1 MDAGGD
7 EIEFVYVVML
17 NNIAWTVTS
26 RYVAQGM
33 AVLSNILLARY
44 LGADGFGEYTLASSV
59 LLIGNAFSNF
69 GMDMILIRKLAS
81 ESDQSMLADGL
92 WLQLF
97 LSSLYVVGVFAFGRF
112 VFIPASLKIYV
123 LTLLPLSFY
132 SIFTIA
138 IRARQQMQVF
148 SAAQVLTAISQ
159 LLTVCA
165 LWLLRGNVEMFALL
179 FLLVQTLI
187 AAWGFTFYVLRFTYF
202 RFSFQR
208 SLTLLKN
215 SFHMAM
221 IGTLRLVYE
230 KITLALLPVLGGFSM
245 TGIYS
250 SASRVMDAGKLGHF
264 SAFTAMYPEMAR
276 NADFGKN
283 LRGLRP
289 LLGTALLIS
298 ILLFLLAE
306 PIVLILFGGE
316 FLFAAPLLKILAW
329 TICPYVI
336 STYTSLGLAALGIE
350 KPVLKSLFFALTF
363 LLVFLVSLTLRFG
376 LMGSAAA
383 VLSAEMIHAAFLW
396 QQWRKHVLSQLSG

>member
-7 EIEFVYVVML
+7 EIAFVSVVML

-26 RYVAQGM
+26 RYIAQGM
-33 AVLSNILLARY
+33 VVLSNILLARY
-44 LGADGFGEYTLASSV
+44 LGADGFGEYALASSV

-81 ESDQSMLADGL
+81 ESDQSVLTDGL

-97 LSSLYVVGVFAFGRF
+97 LSSLYIVGVFMFGEF
-112 VFIPASLKIYV
+112 VSIPASLKIYV

-138 IRARQQMQVF
+138 IRARRQMQVF

-159 LLTVCA
+159 LLAVYV
-165 LWLLRGNVEMFALL
+165 LWFLRGDIEMFAFVFL
-179 FLLVQTLI
+179 FTQTLI
-187 AAWGFTFYVLRFTYF
+187 AVWGFAFYVLRFAPF
-202 RFSFQR
+202 RFSLQR
-208 SLTLLKN
+208 SSTLLKN

-230 KITLALLPVLGGFSM
+230 KITLTLLPVFGGFSM

-250 SASRVMDAGKLGHF
+250 SASRVMDAGKLGYF
-264 SAFTAMYPEMAR
+264 SAFTVMYPEMTR
-276 NADFGKN
+276 NADLGKN

-298 ILLFLLAE
+298 ILLFLFAE
-306 PIVLILFGGE
+306 PIVLILFGSE

-350 KPVLKSLFFALTF
+350 KPVLKSLFFALTS

-383 VLSAEMIHAAFLW
+383 VLSAEMIHATFLW
-396 QQWRKHVLSQLSG
+396 LQWRKHVLSKFPG